1 MCTQGLIARW
11 VVLTSKEK
19 RCPQAEMRCH
29 PDFCPR
35 AKGYYDR
42 ELPAL
47 MDISREKCWD
57 PARIDALC
65 EQYCLCP
72 FEFSLL
78 LCETAD
84 VVVCDY
90 NYAFDPL
97 VSLRRIFEAGRT
109 PTLLID
115 EAHNLPS
122 RVRDMLSCTLDS
134 PRSCRH
140 PP

>member
-1 MCTQGLIARW
+1 
-11 VVLTSKEK
+11 
-19 RCPQAEMRCH
+19 MRCH

-47 MDISREKCWD
+47 MDISREKRWD

-90 NYAFDPL
+90 NLTRWYRCGA
-97 VSLRRIFEAGRT
+97 S
-109 PTLLID
+109 
-115 EAHNLPS
+115 S
-122 RVRDMLSCTLDS
+122 RLDAR
-134 PRSCRH
+134 PRC
-140 PP
+140 